1 MHIPIYCCNIHVKHF
16 NMHMKHL
23 KHLKYTLATC
33 QARHSSGRRPPRLAS
48 LKAVTKYGMAT
59 TPLPSL
65 AVGGGEEED
74 AGANTGDETTDVR
87 ERDLVLL
94 PVAEAIRGY
103 KQHHGLR
110 ELGEQLRGSGHR
122 GHDGEGRAKQDEGRG
137 GSEGHDQEKQEAG
150 ANEG

>member
-1 MHIPIYCCNIHVKHF
+1 
-16 NMHMKHL
+16 
-23 KHLKYTLATC
+23 
-33 QARHSSGRRPPRLAS
+33 
-48 LKAVTKYGMAT
+48 MAT

-65 AVGGGEEED
+65 AIEGGEEED
-74 AGANTGDETTDVR
+74 AGANTGDETADVR